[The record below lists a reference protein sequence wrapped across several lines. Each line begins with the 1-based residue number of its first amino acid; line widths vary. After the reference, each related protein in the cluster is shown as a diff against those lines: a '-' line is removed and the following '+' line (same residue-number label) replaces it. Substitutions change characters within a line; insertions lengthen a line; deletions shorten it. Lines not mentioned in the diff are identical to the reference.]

1 MEQQSEIWGRID
13 GLKAEAK
20 NFRALAKFKR
30 EQVAKLKADKD
41 WVGALKASDRVRE
54 YVRAA
59 QDRDAA
65 AAEMRARIAA
75 PALSKAQGGAQ

>member
-1 MEQQSEIWGRID
+1 MEANSEIRDRID

-30 EQVAKLKADKD
+30 EQVAKAKADKD
-41 WVGALKASDRVRE
+41 WLGALKASDRVTE

-65 AAEMRARIAA
+65 ADELRARIAHA
-75 PALSKAQGGAQ
+75 AISKAQGGAQ